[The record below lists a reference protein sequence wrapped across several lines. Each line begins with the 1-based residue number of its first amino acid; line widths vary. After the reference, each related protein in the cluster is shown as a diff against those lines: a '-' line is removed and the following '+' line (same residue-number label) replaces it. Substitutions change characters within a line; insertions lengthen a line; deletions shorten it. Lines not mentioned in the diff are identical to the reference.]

1 MSGVRLIGTIEIEGG
16 PFMNW
21 GNRKSWSLIAACLL
35 AGCSAAASKKAAA
48 PAGIDDRMIVDLT
61 YSFDEKTIYWP
72 TAKPF
77 VWEKESWG
85 QNASGYWYT
94 AARYSASEHGGTHM
108 DAPIHFAE
116 HGQALDQIPVGH
128 LVGPAEVIDV
138 SAAAALNPDYL
149 LSPKDITDWEARHGR
164 LPDHSILLMRSGWG
178 KYWGDKKK
186 YLGTDTP
193 GDTAHLHFPGISPQA
208 AELLARQR
216 HVDAVGLDT
225 PSLDHGPSKEFM
237 THRILLGANIYGLE
251 NVANLDKLP
260 ATGATLIALPMKIK
274 GGTGGPTRIIAIL
287 P

>member
-1 MSGVRLIGTIEIEGG
+1 MTF
-16 PFMNW
+16 PKQ
-21 GNRKSWSLIAACLL
+21 KSLTLFGCYLLAACSGALSKE
-35 AGCSAAASKKAAA
+35 ASQTSA
-48 PAGIDDRMIVDLT
+48 IDDSKIVDLT
-61 YSFDEKTIYWP
+61 YSFDENTIYWP

-77 VWEKESWG
+77 AWEKESWG

-94 AARYSASEHGGTHM
+94 AARYSASEHGGTHL

-138 SAAAALNPDYL
+138 SGAAAANPDYL
-149 LSPKDITDWEARHGR
+149 LTAKDITDWEARHGK
-164 LPDHSILLMRSGWG
+164 LPDHAILLIRTGWG

-186 YLGTDTP
+186 YLGTDKP
-193 GDTAHLHFPGISPQA
+193 GDTANLHFPGVSSEA
-208 AELLARQR
+208 AELLAKQR
-216 HVDAVGLDT
+216 HIDAVGLDT
-225 PSLDHGPSKEFM
+225 PSLDHGPSKDFM